1 MKTPILDFLKSYAKK
16 NGSRLHMPGHKG
28 KKFLGAEKYD
38 ITEISGAD
46 SLFEASGIIKESESN
61 ATHIFGSLKTLYCAE
76 GSTQSIKAM
85 LYLALKN
92 RQNKD
97 SRPVIAATRNAHKA
111 FIYAC
116 ALLDID
122 IFWLYSGAEE
132 FSLCECKVSAEDIEK
147 ALNTSGAFA
156 VYITSPDYLG
166 NMLDVKG
173 IARSVHKF
181 NIPLLVDNA
190 HGAYLNFLEDNLHPI
205 NSGADI
211 CCDSAHKTLPVL
223 TGGAYLHIGNEKYI
237 EDSKIAL
244 SLFCSTSPSYLILAS
259 LDLANLYL
267 EKGYKE
273 KLARFVEKLDEL
285 KELLKKR
292 GFCVLNSDPLKLT
305 IKNFGVQLSSQLKKY
320 HIECEYESADLT
332 VLMFTPENKEKDIK
346 AVAKALTTPPKEKEN
361 TLFAPHPERIYSPR
375 EALLRESETVDTEKA
390 EGRILADVSVSCP
403 PAVPVLVSGE
413 KVDKKAIEVFKFY
426 GIERINVI
434 K

>member
-28 KKFLGAEKYD
+28 KKVLGAEKYD

-147 ALNTSGAFA
+147 ALNTSGACA

-166 NMLDVKG
+166 NMLDIKG
-173 IARSVHKF
+173 IADIVHKF
-181 NIPLLVDNA
+181 DIPLLVDNA
-190 HGAYLNFLEDNLHPI
+190 HGAYLNFLEDNIHPI
-205 NSGADI
+205 NLGADM
-211 CCDSAHKTLPVL
+211 CSDSAHKTLPVL
-223 TGGAYLHIGNEKYI
+223 TGGAYLHIGNDKFI
-237 EDSKIAL
+237 EDSKGAL

-259 LDLANLYL
+259 LDLANSYL
-267 EKGYKE
+267 DKGYKE
-273 KLARFVEKLDEL
+273 KLSKFIKKLEGL
-285 KELLKKR
+285 KALLKKR

-320 HIECEYESADLT
+320 HIECEYESAD
-332 VLMFTPENKEKDIK
+332 FTGGKSPDYSPEREGKHPFRPPSRKD
-346 AVAKALTTPPKEKEN
+346 
-361 TLFAPHPERIYSPR
+361 LFAQRSPY
-375 EALLRESETVDTEKA
+375 
-390 EGRILADVSVSCP
+390 AD
-403 PAVPVLVSGE
+403 
-413 KVDKKAIEVFKFY
+413 
-426 GIERINVI
+426 
-434 K
+434 